1 MYKTNDTPQKT
12 NRKKETTKEKRK
24 KKNRKRHKLNWILPC
39 KQTGYHTM
47 HTAGTHIACL
57 KMLPKFFPHVPRL
70 LYAYPFIVLVP
81 KAVWHTFK
89 TDDRLDIT
97 EQTAVDFHWKFT
109 ENDWK
114 ITGDDSASICKILLQ
129 FTHHKVRENCKHDG
143 ILVQVFRRFPSTWR
157 LESRAQQIR
166 AITPVS
172 ILHKVGV
179 PIISAEQPL
188 GIVQVPVGSQVLP
201 D

>member
-1 MYKTNDTPQKT
+1 MTLPKKLTEKKRQPK
-12 NRKKETTKEKRK
+12 KKE
-24 KKNRKRHKLNWILPC
+24 RKRTEKGINWTEFYRASKQVITQCIL
-39 KQTGYHTM
+39 
-47 HTAGTHIACL
+47 L
-57 KMLPKFFPHVPRL
+57 VLMLLVSKCYPSFFPHVPRL

-143 ILVQVFRRFPSTWR
+143 ILVQVFRRFLSTWR